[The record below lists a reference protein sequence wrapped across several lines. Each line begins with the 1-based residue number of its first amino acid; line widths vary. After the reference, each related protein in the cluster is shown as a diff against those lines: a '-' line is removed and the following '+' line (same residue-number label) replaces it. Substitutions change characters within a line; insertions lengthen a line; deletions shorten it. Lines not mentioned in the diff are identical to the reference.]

1 MIFVLRNDLGETCC
15 CIIIIIIIVVSFS
28 FLFFFFFSSAI
39 FRRRIFFGGNYRD
52 YSRRDFF
59 SCFFNFPI
67 SKSIVGKEF
76 LFFLFFFLCF
86 RECLKSF
93 SVVSFSSVFRRKK
106 IRGFVSFLQNLLLGG
121 NYRSAFLSSLAK
133 CSRKI
138 SSLFLLEIVEMNYL
152 SGG

>member
-1 MIFVLRNDLGETCC
+1 MIFVLRNDLDETCC
-15 CIIIIIIIVVSFS
+15 CIIIIIVSFS
-28 FLFFFFFSSAI
+28 FLFSFFFSSAI
-39 FRRRIFFGGNYRD
+39 FRRRIFFGGN

-86 RECLKSF
+86 GECLKSF
-93 SVVSFSSVFRRKK
+93 SVVSFSSLFRRKK